1 MRMRKSK
8 LMSVNLI
15 EATELDP
22 TAEEIALHKLEVG
35 DTSSTNETIQGI
47 QEQETCQPL
56 APSAKLEESI
66 ICYEMNCHQYHTH
79 QEEGIHICP
88 EFLCGKCFSGCGC
101 PQHHTVLPF
110 SWQLWDVNAQTWSNV
125 ISSAQESLERLY
137 CDPEVVHV
145 TGLHTGLMVTI
156 DFSTMTV
163 YNSSVFDRI
172 RRLSTSTSAP
182 VPFNTL
188 YKYYYEE
195 TDDKWAEYNQ
205 DFVTCI
211 ENGLRDQC
219 ESITCSSS
227 FFTYRLNLPN
237 MFQEN
242 IQTGNLRRMRQRPV
256 FKSPVM
262 ITSELWAL
270 GSWKYL
276 IYSNIIPKPSLNN
289 SYPRTWIITDNS
301 LRNNN
306 ENISLTCE
314 DREFQHVYRY
324 FHKTMPESQY
334 IILDISRVQNYFQWE
349 KYARKRAFMNQ
360 QLLGTEKKNVER
372 YFFHGTDPSFVEVIS
387 RQNFDPRVSGRNGTL
402 YGHGCYFARD
412 ASFSKKYAT
421 ADKNMHHFMFL
432 AKVLVGRAALGKS
445 SYRRPPPICP
455 EDPVSSLY
463 DSCVNKTQNP
473 DIFVIFDNDQFY
485 PYFLIKYQK
494 MQAVVLL
501 D

>member
-1 MRMRKSK
+1 MRIRKSK
-8 LMSVNLI
+8 LVVVNEL
-15 EATELDP
+15 EANELDP

-35 DTSSTNETIQGI
+35 DTSSTNLTTQGI

-66 ICYEMNCHQYHTH
+66 ICYEMNCHQYHSH

-88 EFLCGKCFSGCGC
+88 EFLCGKCFLGCGC

-110 SWQLWDVNAQTWSNV
+110 SWQLWDVNAQAWSNV

-145 TGLHTGLMVTI
+145 TGLHTSLPLYI
-156 DFSTMTV
+156 LF
-163 YNSSVFDRI
+163 
-172 RRLSTSTSAP
+172 TSLH
-182 VPFNTL
+182 TL
-188 YKYYYEE
+188 YLFTSLPRMTQNIPPLELFTSFPLYLFTSLHTLYLFTSLPLYILF
-195 TDDKWAEYNQ
+195 TS
-205 DFVTCI
+205 
-211 ENGLRDQC
+211 LRSPNDAL
-219 ESITCSSS
+219 
-227 FFTYRLNLPN
+227 FTSLPLYLFILNLPN

-262 ITSELWAL
+262 ITSELWGRAL

-276 IYSNIIPKPSLNN
+276 INSNIIPTPSLNN

-349 KYARKRAFMNQ
+349 KYARKKAFMNQ

-372 YFFHGTDPSFVEVIS
+372 YFFHGTDPSFVDVIS

-412 ASFSKKYAT
+412 ASFSQKYAT